1 MSRPAKRE
9 RRTWTNEGAEPPLQE
24 PRAVEKPSKA
34 RLTSPG
40 ESCRGATVGGELGST
55 IVLEASVAGR
65 SRPRFVKKRAKTHK
79 PTLSWPSRPKQP

>member
-1 MSRPAKRE
+1 MTELWEAKKWLKRAS
-9 RRTWTNEGAEPPLQE
+9 AE
-24 PRAVEKPSKA
+24 
-34 RLTSPG
+34 T
-40 ESCRGATVGGELGST
+40 TVGGELGST